1 MRRIL
6 EFCAA
11 MNMIVGNTF
20 FKKRNTQ
27 IVTYESGPSKTPVDY
42 CLERGDQR
50 KFVKGIS
57 IV

>member
-1 MRRIL
+1 
-6 EFCAA
+6 

-27 IVTYESGPSKTPVDY
+27 VVAYESGPSKTPVDY